1 MFFVLFTLL
10 RNLYCSANFDHGS
23 CLGGN
28 MRFPGR
34 LGAPAIGAAF
44 FMLFAESAAAQSG
57 RNLYLEINNS
67 VVQNILLSVRDQIR
81 AGRPVSSP
89 GRLGFGA
96 VASDFDNRNPFAVG
110 PFDAPFRALA
120 YAKAPAAAPAPAWLY
135 GANLAGSGD
144 RSMTWGIATDTSTVT
159 GAFDVTRIGIFAEG
173 DALTFVGSGATS
185 WSHQGGLLTVE
196 TSAPATSGTLAYL
209 NGGFSADFTSFAG
222 WTRTAASIAS
232 SPLPIIEASSLGFT
246 GNVQYRFD
254 FPYSVFIE
262 PTIGVTYS
270 EGYTANFGSKISDM
284 TEVHAGARVGTAMRW
299 MDFIVQPTVSASAY
313 QITDSNALGFTGP
326 IIPQSVIGYRASSRV
341 AVIWT
346 PNFSSY
352 LEVRASGMAGGPTK
366 PIPTYSMTQTTGLQ
380 GGLRYTWN

>member
-1 MFFVLFTLL
+1 
-10 RNLYCSANFDHGS
+10 
-23 CLGGN
+23 

-44 FMLFAESAAAQSG
+44 LMLFAESAAAQSG

-96 VASDFDNRNPFAVG
+96 VASDFDNRNPFAGG
-110 PFDAPFRALA
+110 PFNAPFRALA

-185 WSHQGGLLTVE
+185 WSHQGGLLTVD

-232 SPLPIIEASSLGFT
+232 FPLPIIEASSLGFT

-284 TEVHAGARVGTAMRW
+284 TEVHAGARVGTAMKW